1 MALPTRAD
9 FLATGLVPVQG
20 STDGCSICLTEPMVS
35 PVQLPCKHAFCKSCI
50 AEWLEQPSTSACAMC
65 RKTLFT
71 TEEVNN
77 AAPVMHDHA
86 RLEQATRALRASGLA
101 GIRNFGTPFADN
113 APFSTVETFNL
124 PFYRPQLV
132 TAAAKAFAAVV
143 RNILPHAAGTAIFH
157 SGTLA
162 ATLIATANLL
172 KHMAIQQGR
181 PYATAGNPLA
191 EIVKAVWS
199 ILNPMQGTH
208 VDALTVPG
216 IVMSNLR
223 RQFAS
228 SMELPVGI
236 FFRDA
241 AAGQDLE
248 MLIGMVVVE
257 ARHQHVAE
265 SAASGTASRPSTR
278 VFPRS
283 TRRSNHRDAL
293 NHGHADVSCSV
304 M

>member
-9 FLATGLVPVQG
+9 FLATGLVPVQN
-20 STDGCSICLTEPMVS
+20 STDGCPICMTEPMES
-35 PVQLPCKHAFCKSCI
+35 PVQLPCKHAFCKGCI
-50 AEWLEQPSTSACAMC
+50 TEWLEQPSTSSCAMC

-71 TEEVNN
+71 TEEAN
-77 AAPVMHDHA
+77 AAPVMNDHA

-101 GIRNFGTPFADN
+101 SIRGFGTPFPDN
-113 APFSTVETFNL
+113 APFSTVETFDI

-132 TAAAKAFAAVV
+132 TAAVKVFAAVTH
-143 RNILPHAAGTAIFH
+143 NILPHAAGTAVFNP
-157 SGTLA
+157 GTLA
-162 ATLIATANLL
+162 ATLIATANML

-191 EIVKAVWS
+191 EIVKAVWR

-216 IVMSNLR
+216 MVMSTLR

-248 MLIGMVVVE
+248 MLVGMVVVE

-265 SAASGTASRPSTR
+265 SAASGTASRPPTR